1 MPRTFKDR
9 YVHLIGRRA
18 LVTGIHPKKGQV
30 VDINKSAGNGLLV
43 VTNVGS
49 QWVGTINVN
58 QLLDPE

>member
-1 MPRTFKDR
+1 MYKDR
-9 YVHLIGRRA
+9 YVHLVGRRA
-18 LVTGIHPKKGQV
+18 LVTGAHSKKGQT

-49 QWVGTINVN
+49 QWFGTIHVD